1 MEKFA
6 MYGKLIA
13 HPGKRDELAE
23 ILLEAAAML
32 SDNKDCELYI
42 VNVSDSDPNA
52 VWVTELWS
60 SQDAHAASLQ
70 GADTSGLL
78 QRGRPLIAGAEPL
91 KLKPLGGKGF

>member
-1 MEKFA
+1 

-32 SDNKDCELYI
+32 RDNEDCELYI

-60 SQDAHAASLQ
+60 SQDAHASSLQ
-70 GADTSGLL
+70 GADTSG
-78 QRGRPLIAGAEPL
+78 RALIAGAEPL
-91 KLKPLGGKGF
+91 RLKPLGGKGF

>member
-1 MEKFA
+1 

-32 SDNKDCELYI
+32 SDNEDCELYI

-52 VWVTELWS
+52 VWVTELW
-60 SQDAHAASLQ
+60 ATKTHAASLQ
-70 GADTSGLL
+70 GADTSELL
-78 QRGRPLIAGAEPL
+78 RGRPLIAGAEPL
-91 KLKPLGGKGF
+91 KLKPLGGKGFRQT